1 MIKFIIKGILRDK
14 SKSIIP
20 IAVISVGVMVTV
32 MMSGFLEGIFSDV
45 INQNAKLDTGHVKI
59 MTKPYAENKEQLPN
73 DLALLEINELIDSLN
88 LNYPDLIWT
97 PRIKFGGIMDVP
109 DSSGNT
115 KSQGPGMGLAM
126 SIQNKESGELQ
137 RLQLKKSLNKGRLPE
152 RSGEIILSDDYATKL
167 NISPG
172 EKITFFGTT
181 MEGSMVFQTYEMTG
195 TVRFGSPLM
204 DKGTFIIDI
213 SDAQNMLDMENGTG
227 ELLGYFKDNIYDDQK
242 ALIIS
247 ENFNAKFKESKD
259 EYAPMMLTL
268 KDQNGLR
275 ESLDMG
281 DAFSGIFIFI
291 FILAMSL
298 VLWNT
303 GLIGGL
309 RRYNEFGIRLAL
321 GESKNNVFKLLL
333 IEASVIGTIGSIIG
347 TILGVIFCY
356 YLQEVGID
364 ISEDT
369 ANSTIIMPSVMRAYV
384 TPNLFFIGF
393 IPGLFS
399 MLFGTALAG
408 RGIYK
413 RETARLFKELEV

>member
-1 MIKFIIKGILRDK
+1 MIKFIIKGVLRDK
-14 SKSIIP
+14 SKSLIP
-20 IAVISVGVMVTV
+20 IAVIAVGVMVTV
-32 MMSGFLEGIFSDV
+32 IMSGFLKGVFSDV
-45 INQNAKLDTGHVKI
+45 INQNAKLDTGHLKI

-73 DLALLEINELIDSLN
+73 DLALLEIKELIDSLN
-88 LNYPDLIWT
+88 HNYPELIWT

-109 DSSGNT
+109 DTLGNT
-115 KSQGPGMGLAM
+115 KLQGPGMGLAI
-126 SIQNKESGELQ
+126 SLQNDGSGELQ
-137 RLQLKKSLNKGRLPE
+137 RLQLTKSLKKGRLPK
-152 RSGEIILSDDYATKL
+152 RSGEIILSDDYAAKL
-167 NISPG
+167 EINPG
-172 EKITFFGTT
+172 EEITFFGST
-181 MEGSMVFQTYEMTG
+181 MEGSMVFQNYEMTG
-195 TVRFGSPLM
+195 TVKFGSPLM

-227 ELLGYFKDNIYDDQK
+227 ELLGYFKDDKYDDQK
-242 ALIIS
+242 ALVIAK
-247 ENFNAKFKESKD
+247 NFNAKYKESED
-259 EYAPMMLTL
+259 EYAPIMVTL

-281 DAFSGIFIFI
+281 DAFSGIFVFI

-309 RRYNEFGIRLAL
+309 RRYNEFGVRLAL
-321 GESKNNVFKLLL
+321 GESKNNVFKFLL
-333 IEASVIGTIGSIIG
+333 IEASIVGLIGSIIG
-347 TILGVIFCY
+347 TILGLIFCY

-364 ISEDT
+364 ISADT

-384 TPNLFFIGF
+384 TSDLFFIGF

>member
-109 DSSGNT
+109 DASGNT

-137 RLQLKKSLNKGRLPE
+137 RLQLKKSLNKGRLSE

-172 EKITFFGTT
+172 EKITFFGTS

-227 ELLGYFKDNIYDDQK
+227 ELLGYFKDNRYDDQK

-247 ENFNAKFKESKD
+247 ENFNTKFNESKD

-321 GESKNNVFKLLL
+321 GESKNSVFKLLL

>member
-1 MIKFIIKGILRDK
+1 MIKFIIKGVLRDK
-14 SKSIIP
+14 SKSLIP
-20 IAVISVGVMVTV
+20 IAVIAVGVMVTV
-32 MMSGFLEGIFSDV
+32 IMSGFLKGVFSDV

-73 DLALLEINELIDSLN
+73 DLALLEIKELIDSLN
-88 LNYPDLIWT
+88 HNYPELIWT

-109 DSSGNT
+109 DTLGNT
-115 KSQGPGMGLAM
+115 KLQGPGMGLAI
-126 SIQNKESGELQ
+126 SLQNDESGELQ
-137 RLQLKKSLNKGRLPE
+137 RLQLTKSLKKGRLPK
-152 RSGEIILSDDYATKL
+152 RNGEIILSDDYAAKL
-167 NISPG
+167 EINPG
-172 EKITFFGTT
+172 EEITFFGST
-181 MEGSMVFQTYEMTG
+181 MEGSMVFQNYEMTG
-195 TVRFGSPLM
+195 TVKFGSPLM

-227 ELLGYFKDNIYDDQK
+227 ELLGYFKDDKYDDQK
-242 ALIIS
+242 ALVIAK
-247 ENFNAKFKESKD
+247 NFNAKYKESED
-259 EYAPMMLTL
+259 EYAPIMVTL

-281 DAFSGIFIFI
+281 DAFSGIFVFI

-309 RRYNEFGIRLAL
+309 RRYNEFGVRLAL
-321 GESKNNVFKLLL
+321 GESKNNVFKFLL
-333 IEASVIGTIGSIIG
+333 IEASIVGLIGSIIG
-347 TILGVIFCY
+347 TILGLIFCY

-364 ISEDT
+364 ISADT

-384 TPNLFFIGF
+384 TSDLFFIGF

>member
-73 DLALLEINELIDSLN
+73 DLALLGINELIDSLN
-88 LNYPDLIWT
+88 FNYPDLIWT

-109 DSSGNT
+109 DASGNT
-115 KSQGPGMGLAM
+115 KLQGPGIGLAM
-126 SIQNKESGELQ
+126 SILREESGELQ
-137 RLQLKKSLNKGRLPE
+137 RLQLNKSLKKGRLPKH
-152 RSGEIILSDDYATKL
+152 SGEIILSDNYATKL

-172 EKITFFGTT
+172 EKITFFGST
-181 MEGSMVFQTYEMTG
+181 MEGSMVFQSYEMTG
-195 TVRFGSPLM
+195 TVEFGSPLM

-213 SDAQNMLDMENGTG
+213 RDAQNMLDMENGTG
-227 ELLGYFKDNIYDDQK
+227 ELLGYFKDDKYDDQK
-242 ALIIS
+242 ALVIA
-247 ENFNAKFKESKD
+247 ENFNSKFQESKD
-259 EYAPMMLTL
+259 EYAPVMFTL

-333 IEASVIGTIGSIIG
+333 IEASVIGLIGSIIG
-347 TILGVIFCY
+347 TSLGLVFCY

-364 ISEDT
+364 ISKDV

-384 TPNLFFIGF
+384 TSDLFYIGF

>member
-1 MIKFIIKGILRDK
+1 MMKFIIKGILRDK

-181 MEGSMVFQTYEMTG
+181 MEGSMVFQSFEMTG

-227 ELLGYFKDNIYDDQK
+227 ELLGYFKDNRYDDQK

-247 ENFNAKFKESKD
+247 ENFNTKFNESKD

>member
-14 SKSIIP
+14 SKSLIP

-32 MMSGFLEGIFSDV
+32 MMSGFLNGIFSDV

-59 MTKPYAENKEQLPN
+59 MTKPYSENKEQLPN

-88 LNYPDLIWT
+88 YNYPDLIWT

-109 DSSGNT
+109 DALGNT

-126 SIQNKESGELQ
+126 SLQNKESGELQ
-137 RLQLKKSLNKGRLPE
+137 RLQLNKSLKKGRLPE
-152 RSGEIILSDDYATKL
+152 RSGEVVLSDDYAAKL
-167 NISPG
+167 NILPG

-181 MEGSMVFQTYEMTG
+181 MEGSMVFQSFEMTG
-195 TVRFGSPLM
+195 TVKFGSPLM

-213 SDAQNMLDMENGTG
+213 IDAQNMLDMENGTG
-227 ELLGYFKDNIYDDQK
+227 ELLGYFKDNKYDDQK
-242 ALIIS
+242 ALVVS
-247 ENFNAKFKESKD
+247 ENFNAKFQESED
-259 EYAPMMLTL
+259 EYAPVMVTL

-333 IEASVIGTIGSIIG
+333 IEASVIGSIGSTIG
-347 TILGVIFCY
+347 TILGLIFCY

-364 ISEDT
+364 ISDDT
-369 ANSTIIMPSVMRAYV
+369 ANSTIIMPSVMRAYI

>member
-14 SKSIIP
+14 SKSLIP

-32 MMSGFLEGIFSDV
+32 MMSGFLNGIFSDV

-59 MTKPYAENKEQLPN
+59 MTKPYSENKEQLPN

-88 LNYPDLIWT
+88 YNYPDLIWT

-109 DSSGNT
+109 DALGNT

-126 SIQNKESGELQ
+126 SLQNKESGELQ
-137 RLQLKKSLNKGRLPE
+137 RLQLNKSLKKGRLPE
-152 RSGEIILSDDYATKL
+152 RSGEIVLSDDYAAKL

-181 MEGSMVFQTYEMTG
+181 MEGSMVFQSFEMTG
-195 TVRFGSPLM
+195 TVKFGSPLM

-213 SDAQNMLDMENGTG
+213 IDAQNMLDMENGTG
-227 ELLGYFKDNIYDDQK
+227 ELLGYFKDNKYDDQK
-242 ALIIS
+242 ALVVS
-247 ENFNAKFKESKD
+247 ENFNAKFQESDD
-259 EYAPMMLTL
+259 EYAPVMVTL

-333 IEASVIGTIGSIIG
+333 IEASVIGSIGSIIG
-347 TILGVIFCY
+347 TILGLIFCY

-364 ISEDT
+364 ISDDT
-369 ANSTIIMPSVMRAYV
+369 ANSTIIMPSVMRAYI

>member
-109 DSSGNT
+109 DASGNT

-152 RSGEIILSDDYATKL
+152 RSGEVILSDDYATKL

-181 MEGSMVFQTYEMTG
+181 MEGSMVFQSFEMTG

-213 SDAQNMLDMENGTG
+213 SDAQKMLDMENGTG
-227 ELLGYFKDNIYDDQK
+227 ELLGYFKDNRYDDQK

-247 ENFNAKFKESKD
+247 ENFNTKFNESED

-321 GESKNNVFKLLL
+321 GESKNSVFKLLL

-356 YLQEVGID
+356 YIQEVGID

>member
-45 INQNAKLDTGHVKI
+45 INQNARLDTGHVKI

-109 DSSGNT
+109 DASGNT

-137 RLQLKKSLNKGRLPE
+137 RLQLKKSLNKGRLLK

-181 MEGSMVFQTYEMTG
+181 MEGSMVFQSFEMTG

-227 ELLGYFKDNIYDDQK
+227 ELLGYFKDNRYDDQK

-247 ENFNAKFKESKD
+247 ENFNTKFNESKD

-321 GESKNNVFKLLL
+321 GESKNSVFKLLL

-347 TILGVIFCY
+347 TILGIIFCY

>member
-1 MIKFIIKGILRDK
+1 MIKFIIRGILRDK

-32 MMSGFLEGIFSDV
+32 MMSGFLEGVFSDV

-73 DLALLEINELIDSLN
+73 DLALLGINELIDSLN

-109 DSSGNT
+109 DASGNT
-115 KSQGPGMGLAM
+115 KLQGPGIGLAI
-126 SIQNKESGELQ
+126 SILSEESGELQ
-137 RLQLKKSLNKGRLPE
+137 RLQLNKSLKKGRLPK
-152 RSGEIILSDDYATKL
+152 RSGEIILSDNYATKL

-172 EKITFFGTT
+172 EKITFFGST
-181 MEGSMVFQTYEMTG
+181 MEGSMVFQSYEMTG
-195 TVRFGSPLM
+195 TVEFGSPLM

-213 SDAQNMLDMENGTG
+213 RDAQNMLDMENGTG
-227 ELLGYFKDNIYDDQK
+227 ELLGYFKDDKYDDQK
-242 ALIIS
+242 ALVIA
-247 ENFNAKFKESKD
+247 ENFNAKFQESKD
-259 EYAPMMLTL
+259 EYAPVMFTL

-333 IEASVIGTIGSIIG
+333 IEASVIGLIGSIIG
-347 TILGVIFCY
+347 TSLGLVFCY

-364 ISEDT
+364 ISKDV
-369 ANSTIIMPSVMRAYV
+369 ANSTIIMPSLMRAYV
-384 TPNLFFIGF
+384 TSDLFYIGF

>member
-109 DSSGNT
+109 DASGNT

-152 RSGEIILSDDYATKL
+152 RSGEVILSDDYATKL

-227 ELLGYFKDNIYDDQK
+227 ELLGYFKDNRYDDQK

-247 ENFNAKFKESKD
+247 ENFNTKFNESKD

-321 GESKNNVFKLLL
+321 GESKNSVFKLLL

>member
-1 MIKFIIKGILRDK
+1 
-14 SKSIIP
+14 
-20 IAVISVGVMVTV
+20 MVPV

-73 DLALLEINELIDSLN
+73 DLALLEISELIDSLN

-109 DSSGNT
+109 DASGNT

-137 RLQLKKSLNKGRLPE
+137 RLQLKKSLNKGRLPK

-181 MEGSMVFQTYEMTG
+181 MEGSMVFQSFEMTG

-227 ELLGYFKDNIYDDQK
+227 ELLGYFKDNRYDDQK

-247 ENFNAKFKESKD
+247 KNFNTKFNESKD

>member
-14 SKSIIP
+14 SKSLIP

-32 MMSGFLEGIFSDV
+32 MMSGFLNGIFSDV

-59 MTKPYAENKEQLPN
+59 MTKPYSENKEQLPN

-88 LNYPDLIWT
+88 YNYPDLIWT

-109 DSSGNT
+109 DALGNT

-126 SIQNKESGELQ
+126 SLQNKESGELQ
-137 RLQLKKSLNKGRLPE
+137 RLQLNKSLKKGRLPE
-152 RSGEIILSDDYATKL
+152 RSGEIVLSDDYAAKL

-181 MEGSMVFQTYEMTG
+181 MEGSMVFQSFEMTG
-195 TVRFGSPLM
+195 TVKFGSPLM

-213 SDAQNMLDMENGTG
+213 IDAQNMLDMENGTG
-227 ELLGYFKDNIYDDQK
+227 ELLGYFKDNKYDDQK
-242 ALIIS
+242 ALVVS
-247 ENFNAKFKESKD
+247 ENFNAKFQESDD
-259 EYAPMMLTL
+259 EYAPVMVTL

-333 IEASVIGTIGSIIG
+333 IEASVIGFIGSTIG
-347 TILGVIFCY
+347 TILGLIFCY

-364 ISEDT
+364 ISDDT
-369 ANSTIIMPSVMRAYV
+369 ANSTIIMPSVMRAYI

>member
-14 SKSIIP
+14 SKSLIP

-32 MMSGFLEGIFSDV
+32 MMSGFLNGIFSDV

-59 MTKPYAENKEQLPN
+59 MTKPYSENKEQLPN

-88 LNYPDLIWT
+88 YNYPDLIWT

-109 DSSGNT
+109 DALGNT

-126 SIQNKESGELQ
+126 SLQNKESGELQ
-137 RLQLKKSLNKGRLPE
+137 RLQLKKSLKKGRLPE
-152 RSGEIILSDDYATKL
+152 RSGEVVLSDDYAAKL

-181 MEGSMVFQTYEMTG
+181 MEGSMVFQSFEMTG
-195 TVRFGSPLM
+195 TLKFGSPLM

-213 SDAQNMLDMENGTG
+213 IDAQNMLDMENGTG
-227 ELLGYFKDNIYDDQK
+227 ELLGYFKDNKYDDQK
-242 ALIIS
+242 ALVVS
-247 ENFNAKFKESKD
+247 ENFNAKFQESED
-259 EYAPMMLTL
+259 EYAPVMVTL

-333 IEASVIGTIGSIIG
+333 IEASVIGSIGSTIG
-347 TILGVIFCY
+347 TILGLIFCY

-364 ISEDT
+364 ISDDT
-369 ANSTIIMPSVMRAYV
+369 ANSTIIMPSVMRAYI

-399 MLFGTALAG
+399 MFFGTALAG

>member
-73 DLALLEINELIDSLN
+73 DLALLEISELIDSLN

-109 DSSGNT
+109 DASGNT

-137 RLQLKKSLNKGRLPE
+137 RLQLKKSLNKGRLPK

-181 MEGSMVFQTYEMTG
+181 MEGSMVFQSFEMTG

-213 SDAQNMLDMENGTG
+213 SDAQKMLDMENGTG
-227 ELLGYFKDNIYDDQK
+227 ELLGYFKDNRYDDQK

-247 ENFNAKFKESKD
+247 ENFNTKFNESKD

-321 GESKNNVFKLLL
+321 GESQNNVFKLLL
-333 IEASVIGTIGSIIG
+333 IEASFIGTIGSIIG

>member
-1 MIKFIIKGILRDK
+1 MIKFIIRGILRDK

-32 MMSGFLEGIFSDV
+32 MMSGFLEGVFSDV

-73 DLALLEINELIDSLN
+73 DLALLGINELIDSLN

-109 DSSGNT
+109 DASGNT
-115 KSQGPGMGLAM
+115 KLQGPGIGLAI
-126 SIQNKESGELQ
+126 SILSEESGELQ
-137 RLQLKKSLNKGRLPE
+137 RLQLNKSLKKGRLPK
-152 RSGEIILSDDYATKL
+152 RSGEIILSDNYATKL

-172 EKITFFGTT
+172 EKITFFGST
-181 MEGSMVFQTYEMTG
+181 MEGSMVFQSYEMTG
-195 TVRFGSPLM
+195 TVEFGSPLM

-213 SDAQNMLDMENGTG
+213 RDAQNMLDMKNGTG
-227 ELLGYFKDNIYDDQK
+227 ELLGYFKDDKYDDQK
-242 ALIIS
+242 ALVIA
-247 ENFNAKFKESKD
+247 ENFNAKFQESKD
-259 EYAPMMLTL
+259 EYAPVMFTL

-333 IEASVIGTIGSIIG
+333 IEASVIGLIGSIIG
-347 TILGVIFCY
+347 TSLGLVFCY

-364 ISEDT
+364 ISKDV

-384 TPNLFFIGF
+384 TSDLFYIGF

>member
-1 MIKFIIKGILRDK
+1 MIKFIIRGILRDK

-32 MMSGFLEGIFSDV
+32 MMSGFLEGVFSDV

-73 DLALLEINELIDSLN
+73 DLALLGINELIDSLN

-109 DSSGNT
+109 DASGNT
-115 KSQGPGMGLAM
+115 KLQGPGIGLAM
-126 SIQNKESGELQ
+126 SILSEESGELQ
-137 RLQLKKSLNKGRLPE
+137 RLQLNKSLKKGRLPKH
-152 RSGEIILSDDYATKL
+152 SGEIILSDNYATKL

-172 EKITFFGTT
+172 EKITFFGST
-181 MEGSMVFQTYEMTG
+181 MEGSMVFQSYEMTG
-195 TVRFGSPLM
+195 TVEFGSPLM

-213 SDAQNMLDMENGTG
+213 RDAQNMLDMENGTG
-227 ELLGYFKDNIYDDQK
+227 ELLGYFKDDKYDDQK
-242 ALIIS
+242 ALVIA
-247 ENFNAKFKESKD
+247 ENFNAKFQESKD
-259 EYAPMMLTL
+259 EYAPVMFTL

-333 IEASVIGTIGSIIG
+333 IEASVIGLIGSIIG
-347 TILGVIFCY
+347 TSLGLVFCY

-364 ISEDT
+364 ISKDV
-369 ANSTIIMPSVMRAYV
+369 ANSTIIMPSIMRAYV
-384 TPNLFFIGF
+384 TSDLFYIGF

>member
-109 DSSGNT
+109 DASGNT

-126 SIQNKESGELQ
+126 SIQNKESGESQ

-181 MEGSMVFQTYEMTG
+181 MEGSMVFQSFEMTG

-364 ISEDT
+364 ISENT

>member
-14 SKSIIP
+14 SKSLIP

-32 MMSGFLEGIFSDV
+32 MMSGFLNGIFSDV

-59 MTKPYAENKEQLPN
+59 MTKPYSENKEQLPN

-88 LNYPDLIWT
+88 YNYPDLIWT

-109 DSSGNT
+109 DALGNT

-126 SIQNKESGELQ
+126 SLQNKESGELQ
-137 RLQLKKSLNKGRLPE
+137 RLQLNKSLKKGRLPE
-152 RSGEIILSDDYATKL
+152 RSGEVVLSDDYSAKL

-181 MEGSMVFQTYEMTG
+181 MEGSMVFQSFEMTG
-195 TVRFGSPLM
+195 TVKFGSPLM

-213 SDAQNMLDMENGTG
+213 IDAQNMLDMENGTG
-227 ELLGYFKDNIYDDQK
+227 ELLGYFKDNKYDDQK
-242 ALIIS
+242 ALLVS
-247 ENFNAKFKESKD
+247 ENFNAKFQESED
-259 EYAPMMLTL
+259 EYAPVMVTL

-333 IEASVIGTIGSIIG
+333 IEASVIGSIGSTIG
-347 TILGVIFCY
+347 TILGLIFCY

-364 ISEDT
+364 ISDDT
-369 ANSTIIMPSVMRAYV
+369 ANSTIIMPSVMRAYI

>member
-109 DSSGNT
+109 DASGNT

-137 RLQLKKSLNKGRLPE
+137 RLQLKKSLNKGRLSE

-181 MEGSMVFQTYEMTG
+181 MEGSMVFQSFEMTG

-227 ELLGYFKDNIYDDQK
+227 ELLGYFKDNRYDDQK

-247 ENFNAKFKESKD
+247 ENFNTKFNESKD

-321 GESKNNVFKLLL
+321 GESKNSVFKLLL

-384 TPNLFFIGF
+384 TPNIFFIGF

>member
-14 SKSIIP
+14 SKSLIP

-32 MMSGFLEGIFSDV
+32 MMSGFLNGIFSDV

-59 MTKPYAENKEQLPN
+59 MTKPYSENKEQLPN

-88 LNYPDLIWT
+88 YNYPDLIWT

-109 DSSGNT
+109 DALGNT

-126 SIQNKESGELQ
+126 SLQNKESGELQ
-137 RLQLKKSLNKGRLPE
+137 RLQLNKSLKKGRLPE
-152 RSGEIILSDDYATKL
+152 RSGEIVLSDDYAAKL

-181 MEGSMVFQTYEMTG
+181 MEGSMVFQSFEMTG
-195 TVRFGSPLM
+195 TVKFGSPLM

-213 SDAQNMLDMENGTG
+213 IDAQNMLDMENGTG
-227 ELLGYFKDNIYDDQK
+227 ELLGYFKDNKYDDQK
-242 ALIIS
+242 ALLVS
-247 ENFNAKFKESKD
+247 ENFNAKFQESED
-259 EYAPMMLTL
+259 EYAPVMVTL

-333 IEASVIGTIGSIIG
+333 IEASVIGSIGSTIG
-347 TILGVIFCY
+347 TILGLIFCY

-364 ISEDT
+364 ISDDT
-369 ANSTIIMPSVMRAYV
+369 ANSTIIMPSVMRAYI

>member
-1 MIKFIIKGILRDK
+1 MIKFIIKGVLRDK
-14 SKSIIP
+14 SKSLIP
-20 IAVISVGVMVTV
+20 IAVIAVGVMVTV
-32 MMSGFLEGIFSDV
+32 IMSGFLKGVFSDV
-45 INQNAKLDTGHVKI
+45 INQNAKLDTGHLKI

-73 DLALLEINELIDSLN
+73 DLALLEIKELIDSLN
-88 LNYPDLIWT
+88 HNYPELIWT

-109 DSSGNT
+109 DTLGNT
-115 KSQGPGMGLAM
+115 KLQGPGMGLAI
-126 SIQNKESGELQ
+126 SLQNDESGELQ
-137 RLQLKKSLNKGRLPE
+137 RLQLTKSLKKGRLPK
-152 RSGEIILSDDYATKL
+152 RSGEIILSDDYAAKL
-167 NISPG
+167 EINPG
-172 EKITFFGTT
+172 EEITFFGST
-181 MEGSMVFQTYEMTG
+181 MEGSMVFQNYEMTG
-195 TVRFGSPLM
+195 TVKFGSPLM

-227 ELLGYFKDNIYDDQK
+227 ELLGYFKDDKYDDQK
-242 ALIIS
+242 ALVIAK
-247 ENFNAKFKESKD
+247 NFNAKYKESDD
-259 EYAPMMLTL
+259 EYAPIMVTL

-281 DAFSGIFIFI
+281 DAFSGIFVFI

-309 RRYNEFGIRLAL
+309 RRYNEFGVRLAL
-321 GESKNNVFKLLL
+321 GESKNNVFKFLL
-333 IEASVIGTIGSIIG
+333 IEASIVGLIGSIIG
-347 TILGVIFCY
+347 TILGLIFCY

-364 ISEDT
+364 ISADT

-384 TPNLFFIGF
+384 TSDLFFIGF

>member
-1 MIKFIIKGILRDK
+1 M
-14 SKSIIP
+14 
-20 IAVISVGVMVTV
+20 
-32 MMSGFLEGIFSDV
+32 

-73 DLALLEINELIDSLN
+73 DLALLGINELIDSLN

-109 DSSGNT
+109 DASGNT
-115 KSQGPGMGLAM
+115 KLQGPGIGLAI
-126 SIQNKESGELQ
+126 SILSEESGELQ
-137 RLQLKKSLNKGRLPE
+137 RLQLNKSLKKGRLPK
-152 RSGEIILSDDYATKL
+152 RSGEIILSDNYATKL

-172 EKITFFGTT
+172 EKITFFGST
-181 MEGSMVFQTYEMTG
+181 MEGSMVFQSYEMTG
-195 TVRFGSPLM
+195 TVEFGSPLM

-213 SDAQNMLDMENGTG
+213 RDAQNMLDMENGTG
-227 ELLGYFKDNIYDDQK
+227 ELLGYFKDDKYDDQK
-242 ALIIS
+242 ALVIA
-247 ENFNAKFKESKD
+247 ENFNAKFQESKD
-259 EYAPMMLTL
+259 EYTPVMFTL

-333 IEASVIGTIGSIIG
+333 IEASVIGLIGSIIG
-347 TILGVIFCY
+347 TSLGLVFCY

-364 ISEDT
+364 ISKDV

-384 TPNLFFIGF
+384 TSDLFYIGF

>member
-32 MMSGFLEGIFSDV
+32 MMSGFLEGVFSDV

-109 DSSGNT
+109 DASGNT
-115 KSQGPGMGLAM
+115 KLQGPGIGLAI
-126 SIQNKESGELQ
+126 SILSEESGELQ
-137 RLQLKKSLNKGRLPE
+137 RLQLNKSLKKGRLPK
-152 RSGEIILSDDYATKL
+152 RSGEIILSDNYATKL

-172 EKITFFGTT
+172 EKITFFGST
-181 MEGSMVFQTYEMTG
+181 MEGSMVFQSYEMTG
-195 TVRFGSPLM
+195 TVEFGSPLM

-213 SDAQNMLDMENGTG
+213 RDAQNMLDMENGTG
-227 ELLGYFKDNIYDDQK
+227 ELLGYFKDDKYDDQK
-242 ALIIS
+242 ALVIA
-247 ENFNAKFKESKD
+247 ENFNAKFQESKD
-259 EYAPMMLTL
+259 EYAPVMFTL

-333 IEASVIGTIGSIIG
+333 IEASVIGLIGSIIG
-347 TILGVIFCY
+347 TSLGLVFCY

-364 ISEDT
+364 ISKDV

-384 TPNLFFIGF
+384 TSDLFYIGF

>member
-73 DLALLEINELIDSLN
+73 DLALLGINELIDSLN

-109 DSSGNT
+109 DASGNT
-115 KSQGPGMGLAM
+115 KLQGPGIGLAI
-126 SIQNKESGELQ
+126 SILSEESGELQ
-137 RLQLKKSLNKGRLPE
+137 RLQLNKSLKKGRLPK
-152 RSGEIILSDDYATKL
+152 RSGEIILSDNYATKL

-172 EKITFFGTT
+172 EKITFFGST
-181 MEGSMVFQTYEMTG
+181 MEGSMVFQSYEMTG
-195 TVRFGSPLM
+195 TVEFGSPLM

-213 SDAQNMLDMENGTG
+213 RDAQNMLDMENGTG
-227 ELLGYFKDNIYDDQK
+227 ELLGYFKDDKYDDQK
-242 ALIIS
+242 ALVIA
-247 ENFNAKFKESKD
+247 ENFNSKFHESKD
-259 EYAPMMLTL
+259 EYAPVMFTL

-275 ESLDMG
+275 ESLDVG

-333 IEASVIGTIGSIIG
+333 IEASVIGLIGSIIG
-347 TILGVIFCY
+347 TSLGLVFCY

-364 ISEDT
+364 ISKDV

-384 TPNLFFIGF
+384 TSDLFYIGF

>member
-1 MIKFIIKGILRDK
+1 
-14 SKSIIP
+14 
-20 IAVISVGVMVTV
+20 MVTV

-109 DSSGNT
+109 DASGNT

-137 RLQLKKSLNKGRLPE
+137 RLQLKKSLNKGRLSE

-181 MEGSMVFQTYEMTG
+181 MEGSMVFQSFEMTG

-227 ELLGYFKDNIYDDQK
+227 ELLGYFKDNRYDDQK

-247 ENFNAKFKESKD
+247 ENFNTKFNESKD

-321 GESKNNVFKLLL
+321 GESKNSVFKLLL

-369 ANSTIIMPSVMRAYV
+369 ANSTIIMPSIMRAYV

>member
-73 DLALLEINELIDSLN
+73 DLALLEISELIDSLN

-109 DSSGNT
+109 DASGNT

-137 RLQLKKSLNKGRLPE
+137 RLQLKKSLNKGRLLK

-181 MEGSMVFQTYEMTG
+181 MEGSMVFQSFEMTG

-227 ELLGYFKDNIYDDQK
+227 ELLGYFKDNRYDDQK

-247 ENFNAKFKESKD
+247 ENFNTKFNESKD

-321 GESKNNVFKLLL
+321 GESQNNVFKLLL
-333 IEASVIGTIGSIIG
+333 IEASFIGTIGSIIG

>member
-45 INQNAKLDTGHVKI
+45 INQNAKLDTGHIKI

-73 DLALLEINELIDSLN
+73 DLALLKINELIDSLN

-181 MEGSMVFQTYEMTG
+181 MEGSMVFQSFEMTG

-227 ELLGYFKDNIYDDQK
+227 ELLGYFRDNIYDDQK

>member
-1 MIKFIIKGILRDK
+1 MIKFIIRGILRDK

-32 MMSGFLEGIFSDV
+32 MMSGFLEGVFSDV

-73 DLALLEINELIDSLN
+73 DLALLGINELIDSLN

-109 DSSGNT
+109 DASGNT
-115 KSQGPGMGLAM
+115 KLQGPGIGLAI
-126 SIQNKESGELQ
+126 SILSEESGELQ
-137 RLQLKKSLNKGRLPE
+137 RLQLNKSLKKGRLPK
-152 RSGEIILSDDYATKL
+152 RSGEIILSDNYATKL

-172 EKITFFGTT
+172 EKITFFGST
-181 MEGSMVFQTYEMTG
+181 MEGSMVFQSYEMTG
-195 TVRFGSPLM
+195 TVEFGSPSM

-213 SDAQNMLDMENGTG
+213 RDAQNMLDMENGTG
-227 ELLGYFKDNIYDDQK
+227 ELLGYFKDDKYDDQK
-242 ALIIS
+242 ALVIA
-247 ENFNAKFKESKD
+247 ENFNAKFQESKD
-259 EYAPMMLTL
+259 EYAPVMFTL

-333 IEASVIGTIGSIIG
+333 IEASVIGLIGSIIG
-347 TILGVIFCY
+347 TSLGLVFCY

-364 ISEDT
+364 ISKDV

-384 TPNLFFIGF
+384 TSDLFYIGF

>member
-1 MIKFIIKGILRDK
+1 MIKFIIRGILRDK

-32 MMSGFLEGIFSDV
+32 MMSGFLEGVFSDV

-73 DLALLEINELIDSLN
+73 DLALLGINELIDSLN

-109 DSSGNT
+109 DASGNT
-115 KSQGPGMGLAM
+115 KLQGPGIGLAI
-126 SIQNKESGELQ
+126 SILSEESGELQ
-137 RLQLKKSLNKGRLPE
+137 RLQLNKSLKKGRLPK
-152 RSGEIILSDDYATKL
+152 RSGEIILSDNYATKL

-172 EKITFFGTT
+172 EKITFFGST
-181 MEGSMVFQTYEMTG
+181 MEGSMVFQSYEMTG
-195 TVRFGSPLM
+195 TVEFGSPLM

-213 SDAQNMLDMENGTG
+213 RDAQNMLDMENGTG
-227 ELLGYFKDNIYDDQK
+227 ELLGYFKDDKYDDQK
-242 ALIIS
+242 ALVIA
-247 ENFNAKFKESKD
+247 ENFNAKFQESKD
-259 EYAPMMLTL
+259 EYTPVMFTL

-275 ESLDMG
+275 ESLDVG

-333 IEASVIGTIGSIIG
+333 IEASVIGLIGSIIG
-347 TILGVIFCY
+347 TSLGLVFCY

-364 ISEDT
+364 ISKDV

-384 TPNLFFIGF
+384 TSDLFYIGF

>member
-1 MIKFIIKGILRDK
+1 MIKFIIRGILRDK

-32 MMSGFLEGIFSDV
+32 MMSGFLEGVFSDV

-73 DLALLEINELIDSLN
+73 DLALLGINELIDSLN

-109 DSSGNT
+109 DASGNT
-115 KSQGPGMGLAM
+115 KLQGPGIGLAI
-126 SIQNKESGELQ
+126 SILSEESGELQ
-137 RLQLKKSLNKGRLPE
+137 RLQLNKSLKKGRLPK
-152 RSGEIILSDDYATKL
+152 RSGEIILSDNYATKL

-172 EKITFFGTT
+172 EKITFFGST
-181 MEGSMVFQTYEMTG
+181 MEGSMVFQSYEMTG
-195 TVRFGSPLM
+195 TVEFGSPLM

-213 SDAQNMLDMENGTG
+213 RDAQNMLDMENGTG
-227 ELLGYFKDNIYDDQK
+227 ELLGYFKDDKYDDQK
-242 ALIIS
+242 ALVIA
-247 ENFNAKFKESKD
+247 ENFNAKFQESKD
-259 EYAPMMLTL
+259 EYAPVMFTL

-291 FILAMSL
+291 FILSMSL

-333 IEASVIGTIGSIIG
+333 IEASVIGLIGSIIG
-347 TILGVIFCY
+347 TSLGLVFCY

-364 ISEDT
+364 ISKDV

-384 TPNLFFIGF
+384 TSDLFYIGF

>member
-14 SKSIIP
+14 SKSLIP

-32 MMSGFLEGIFSDV
+32 MMSGFLNGIFSDV

-59 MTKPYAENKEQLPN
+59 MTKPYSENKEQLPN

-88 LNYPDLIWT
+88 YNYPDLIWT

-109 DSSGNT
+109 DALGNT

-126 SIQNKESGELQ
+126 SLQNKESGELQ
-137 RLQLKKSLNKGRLPE
+137 RLQLNKSLKKGRLPE
-152 RSGEIILSDDYATKL
+152 RSGEVVLSDDYAAKL
-167 NISPG
+167 NILPG

-181 MEGSMVFQTYEMTG
+181 MEGSMVFQSFEMTG
-195 TVRFGSPLM
+195 TVKFGSPLM

-213 SDAQNMLDMENGTG
+213 IDAQNMLDMENGTG
-227 ELLGYFKDNIYDDQK
+227 ELLGYFKDNKYDDQK
-242 ALIIS
+242 ALVVS
-247 ENFNAKFKESKD
+247 ENFNAKFQESED
-259 EYAPMMLTL
+259 EYAPVMVTL

-333 IEASVIGTIGSIIG
+333 IEASVIGSIGSTVG
-347 TILGVIFCY
+347 TILGLIFCY

-364 ISEDT
+364 ISDDT
-369 ANSTIIMPSVMRAYV
+369 ANSTIIMPSVMRAYI

>member
-73 DLALLEINELIDSLN
+73 DLALLGINELIDSLN
-88 LNYPDLIWT
+88 FNYPDLIWT

-109 DSSGNT
+109 DASGNT
-115 KSQGPGMGLAM
+115 KLQGPGIGLAM
-126 SIQNKESGELQ
+126 SILREESGELQ
-137 RLQLKKSLNKGRLPE
+137 RLQLNKSLKKGRLPKH
-152 RSGEIILSDDYATKL
+152 SGEIILSDNYATKL

-172 EKITFFGTT
+172 EKITFFGST
-181 MEGSMVFQTYEMTG
+181 MEGSMVFQSYEMTG
-195 TVRFGSPLM
+195 TVEFGSPLM

-213 SDAQNMLDMENGTG
+213 RDAQNMLDMENGTG
-227 ELLGYFKDNIYDDQK
+227 ELLGYFKDDKYDDQK
-242 ALIIS
+242 ALVIA
-247 ENFNAKFKESKD
+247 ENFNSKFQESKD
-259 EYAPMMLTL
+259 EYAPVMFTL

-333 IEASVIGTIGSIIG
+333 IEASIIGLIGSIIG
-347 TILGVIFCY
+347 TSLGLVFCY

-364 ISEDT
+364 ISKDV

-384 TPNLFFIGF
+384 TSDLFYIGF

>member
-73 DLALLEINELIDSLN
+73 DLALLEISELIDSLN

-109 DSSGNT
+109 DASGNT

-181 MEGSMVFQTYEMTG
+181 MEGSMVFQSFEMTG
-195 TVRFGSPLM
+195 TVKFGSPLM

-213 SDAQNMLDMENGTG
+213 IDAQNMLDMENGTG
-227 ELLGYFKDNIYDDQK
+227 ELLGYFKDNKYDDQK
-242 ALIIS
+242 ALVVS
-247 ENFNAKFKESKD
+247 ENFNAKFQESDD
-259 EYAPMMLTL
+259 EYAPVMVTL

-333 IEASVIGTIGSIIG
+333 IEASVIGSIGSIIG
-347 TILGVIFCY
+347 TILGLIFCY

-364 ISEDT
+364 ISDDT
-369 ANSTIIMPSVMRAYV
+369 ANSTIIMPSVMRAYI

>member
-14 SKSIIP
+14 SKSLIP
-20 IAVISVGVMVTV
+20 ITVISVGVMVTV
-32 MMSGFLEGIFSDV
+32 MMSGFLKGIFSDV

-109 DSSGNT
+109 DALGDT
-115 KSQGPGMGLAM
+115 KSQGPGIGLAM
-126 SIQNKESGELQ
+126 SLQNKESGELQ
-137 RLQLKKSLNKGRLPE
+137 RLQLNKSLKKGRLPK
-152 RSGEIILSDDYATKL
+152 RSGEVILSDDYATKL

-181 MEGSMVFQTYEMTG
+181 MEGSMVFQSFEMTG
-195 TVRFGSPLM
+195 TVKFGSPLM

-213 SDAQNMLDMENGTG
+213 IDAQNMLDMENGTG
-227 ELLGYFKDNIYDDQK
+227 ELLGYFKDNRYDDQK
-242 ALIIS
+242 ALVVS
-247 ENFNAKFKESKD
+247 ENFNAKFKESED
-259 EYAPMMLTL
+259 EYAPVMVTL

-281 DAFSGIFIFI
+281 DAFSGIFVFI

-333 IEASVIGTIGSIIG
+333 IEASVIGSIGSIIG
-347 TILGVIFCY
+347 TILGLIFCY

-364 ISEDT
+364 ISDDT

>member
-1 MIKFIIKGILRDK
+1 MIKFIIKGVLRDK
-14 SKSIIP
+14 SKSLIP
-20 IAVISVGVMVTV
+20 IAVIAVGVMVTV
-32 MMSGFLEGIFSDV
+32 IMSGFLKGVFSDV
-45 INQNAKLDTGHVKI
+45 INQNAKLDTGHLKI

-73 DLALLEINELIDSLN
+73 DLALLEIKELIDSLN
-88 LNYPDLIWT
+88 HNYPELIWT

-109 DSSGNT
+109 DALGNT
-115 KSQGPGMGLAM
+115 KLQGPGMGLAI
-126 SIQNKESGELQ
+126 SLQNDESGELQ
-137 RLQLKKSLNKGRLPE
+137 RLQLTKSLKKGRLPK
-152 RSGEIILSDDYATKL
+152 RNGEIVLSDDYAAKL
-167 NISPG
+167 EINPG
-172 EKITFFGTT
+172 EEITFFGST
-181 MEGSMVFQTYEMTG
+181 MEGSMVFQNYEMTG
-195 TVRFGSPLM
+195 TVKFGSPLM

-227 ELLGYFKDNIYDDQK
+227 ELLGYFKDDKYDDQK
-242 ALIIS
+242 ALVIAK
-247 ENFNAKFKESKD
+247 NFNAKYKESED
-259 EYAPMMLTL
+259 EYAPIMVTL

-281 DAFSGIFIFI
+281 DAFSGIFVFI

-309 RRYNEFGIRLAL
+309 RRYNEFGVRLAL
-321 GESKNNVFKLLL
+321 GESKNNVFKFLL
-333 IEASVIGTIGSIIG
+333 IEASIVGLIGSIIG
-347 TILGVIFCY
+347 TILGLIFCY

-364 ISEDT
+364 ISADT

-384 TPNLFFIGF
+384 TSDLFFIGF

>member
-73 DLALLEINELIDSLN
+73 DLALLEISELIDSLN

-109 DSSGNT
+109 DASGNT

-137 RLQLKKSLNKGRLPE
+137 RLQLKKSLNKGRLPK

-181 MEGSMVFQTYEMTG
+181 MEGSMVFESFEMTG

-227 ELLGYFKDNIYDDQK
+227 ELLGYFKDNRYDDQK

-247 ENFNAKFKESKD
+247 ENFNTKFNESKD

>member
-73 DLALLEINELIDSLN
+73 DLALLEISELIDSLN

-109 DSSGNT
+109 DASGNT

-137 RLQLKKSLNKGRLPE
+137 RLQLKKSLNKGRLLK

-181 MEGSMVFQTYEMTG
+181 MEGSMVFQSFEMTG

-227 ELLGYFKDNIYDDQK
+227 ELLGYFKDNRYDDQK

-247 ENFNAKFKESKD
+247 ENFNTKFNESKD

>member
-32 MMSGFLEGIFSDV
+32 MMSGFLEGVFSDV

-73 DLALLEINELIDSLN
+73 DLALLGINELIDSLN
-88 LNYPDLIWT
+88 FNYPDLIWT

-109 DSSGNT
+109 DASGNT
-115 KSQGPGMGLAM
+115 KLQGPGIGLAM
-126 SIQNKESGELQ
+126 SILSEESGELQ
-137 RLQLKKSLNKGRLPE
+137 RLQLNKSLKKGRLPKH
-152 RSGEIILSDDYATKL
+152 SGEIILSDNYATKL

-172 EKITFFGTT
+172 EKITFFGST
-181 MEGSMVFQTYEMTG
+181 MEGSMVFQSYEMTG
-195 TVRFGSPLM
+195 TVEFGSPLM

-213 SDAQNMLDMENGTG
+213 RDAQNMLDMENGTG
-227 ELLGYFKDNIYDDQK
+227 ELLGYFKDDKYDDQK
-242 ALIIS
+242 ALVIA
-247 ENFNAKFKESKD
+247 ENFNSKFQESKD
-259 EYAPMMLTL
+259 EYAPVMFTL

-333 IEASVIGTIGSIIG
+333 IEASVIGLIGSIIG
-347 TILGVIFCY
+347 TSLGLVFCY

-364 ISEDT
+364 ISKDV

-384 TPNLFFIGF
+384 TSDLFYIGF

-413 RETARLFKELEV
+413 RETARLFKELEI